1 LSGGQPRHHIIP
13 TFFLILQLLD
23 ESLFSAEV
31 AMNVQ
36 RSPESAPALRARSP
50 ERTAS
55 WWARHNHQVAPY
67 LFILPFFLVYAVF
80 FLYPVVSSFILSF
93 YKAVGLGSRTFVGL
107 NNYVDLTHDPRY
119 VKALV
124 NTTVYTLAS
133 VFILSPLA
141 LIVAMT
147 VRSFIVPS
155 HNLKSFYRIAFF
167 LPNLTS
173 FVVIALM
180 FALIFNKDFGLLN
193 QALASIGLPKLG
205 WLREASLAMPSIV
218 LVAIWTFLGVN
229 SLYFLAGLQNIP
241 EEMNEAA
248 AIDGAT
254 RAQTFWHVTVP
265 LLRPT
270 ILFVVVQAV
279 IFSYQLFDLP
289 YLLTAGGPSDAT
301 LTLALYLYQIGFSQF
316 SLGYAAAI
324 GYSLAMIAIV
334 VSIFQFGL
342 FRLWGEE

>member
-1 LSGGQPRHHIIP
+1 MS
-13 TFFLILQLLD
+13 
-23 ESLFSAEV
+23 
-31 AMNVQ
+31 VQ
-36 RSPESAPALRARSP
+36 QSPETAPAIRP
-50 ERTAS
+50 RTRGGTRS
-55 WWARHNHQVAPY
+55 WWSRHEHDIAPY
-67 LFILPFFLVYAVF
+67 LFILPFFLIYGTF
-80 FLYPVVSSFILSF
+80 FLYPVISSFILSF
-93 YKAVGLGSRTFVGL
+93 YKSVGIGSRTFVGAS
-107 NNYVDLTHDPRY
+107 NYVQLANDPRY
-119 VKALV
+119 LKALV

-141 LIVAMT
+141 LALAMT
-147 VRSFIVPS
+147 VRSFLVPS
-155 HNLKSFYRIAFF
+155 PNMQSFYRIAFF

-193 QALASIGLPKLG
+193 QALAGLGLPKIG
-205 WLREASLAMPSIV
+205 WLRDTRFAMPSIV
-218 LVAIWTFLGVN
+218 MVAIWTFLGIN
-229 SLYFLAGLQNIP
+229 SLYFLSGLQAIP
-241 EEMNEAA
+241 EEINEAA

-254 RAQTFWHVTVP
+254 RPQAFWHVTLP

-301 LTLALYLYQIGFSQF
+301 LTLAMYLYQTGFSRF
-316 SLGYAAAI
+316 NMGYAAAI
-324 GYSLAMIAIV
+324 GYSLAMIAII

>member
-1 LSGGQPRHHIIP
+1 MKAQGSPDTTLTSQTPVHH
-13 TFFLILQLLD
+13 
-23 ESLFSAEV
+23 
-31 AMNVQ
+31 
-36 RSPESAPALRARSP
+36 
-50 ERTAS
+50 AS
-55 WWARHNHQVAPY
+55 WWERNSHTVAPY
-67 LFILPFFLVYAVF
+67 LFILPFFLIYSIF
-80 FLYPVVSSFILSF
+80 FLYPVISSFILSF
-93 YKAVGLGSRTFVGL
+93 HRSVGLGSRTFIGL
-107 NNYVDLTHDPRY
+107 ENYVNLTTDPRY
-119 VKALV
+119 LKALW

-141 LIVAMT
+141 LIVAMA
-147 VRSFIVPS
+147 VRSFIVPAP
-155 HNLKSFYRIAFF
+155 NLKSFYRIAYF

-180 FALIFNKDFGLLN
+180 FALIFNQDFGLLN
-193 QALASIGLPKLG
+193 QVLASFGLPKIG
-205 WLREASLAMPSIV
+205 WLREERLAMPSIIM
-218 LVAIWTFLGVN
+218 VAVWTFLGVN
-229 SLYFLAGLQNIP
+229 SLFFLAGLQNIP

-254 RAQTFWHVTVP
+254 RSQTFWHVTLP

-301 LTLALYLYQIGFSQF
+301 LTLAMYLYQTGFSQF
-316 SLGYAAAI
+316 NLGYAAAI
-324 GYSLAMIAIV
+324 GYSLAMIAIL
-334 VSIFQFGL
+334 VSLVQFGL

>member
-1 LSGGQPRHHIIP
+1 MK
-13 TFFLILQLLD
+13 
-23 ESLFSAEV
+23 A
-31 AMNVQ
+31 Q
-36 RSPESAPALRARSP
+36 RSPESASALRVGAP
-50 ERTAS
+50 ARTAS
-55 WWARHNHQVAPY
+55 WWARHGHEVAPY
-67 LFILPFFLVYAVF
+67 LFVLPFFVVYAVF
-80 FLYPVVSSFILSF
+80 FLYPVLSSFILSF
-93 YKAVGLGSRTFVGL
+93 YKAVGLGSRTFVGA
-107 NNYVDLTHDPRY
+107 NNYVQLANDPRY
-119 VKALV
+119 MKALL

-133 VFILSPLA
+133 VFLLSPLA
-141 LIVAMT
+141 LAVAMA

-155 HNLKSFYRIAFF
+155 SNLKSFYRIAFF

-193 QALASIGLPKLG
+193 QALAGFGLPKVG
-205 WLREASLAMPSIV
+205 WLRETSLAMPSIII
-218 LVAIWTFLGVN
+218 VAIWTFLGVN

-241 EEMNEAA
+241 EDMNEAA
-248 AIDGAT
+248 SIDGAT
-254 RAQTFWHVTVP
+254 RIQTFWHITLP

-289 YLLTAGGPSDAT
+289 YLLTGGGPSDAT
-301 LTLALYLYQIGFSQF
+301 LTLAMYLYQIGFSQF

-324 GYSLAMIAIV
+324 GYSLALIAVV
-334 VSIFQFGL
+334 VSLFQFGL

>member
-1 LSGGQPRHHIIP
+1 MS
-13 TFFLILQLLD
+13 
-23 ESLFSAEV
+23 
-31 AMNVQ
+31 VQ
-36 RSPESAPALRARSP
+36 RSPESAPALRARAS
-50 ERTAS
+50 EHTTS

-67 LFILPFFLVYAVF
+67 LFVLPFFLVYGVF
-80 FLYPVVSSFILSF
+80 FLYPVISSFILTF

-107 NNYVDLTHDPRY
+107 NNYVELTHDPRY
-119 VKALV
+119 LKALV

-141 LIVAMT
+141 LLVAMA
-147 VRSFIVPS
+147 VRSFIVPWP
-155 HNLKSFYRIAFF
+155 NMKSFYRIAFF
-167 LPNLTS
+167 LPQLTS

-180 FALIFNKDFGLLN
+180 FALIFDTDFGLLN
-193 QALASIGLPKLG
+193 QVMASIGLPKLG
-205 WLREASLAMPSIV
+205 WLREEGLAMPSLV
-218 LVAIWTFLGVN
+218 MVAIWTFLGIN

-254 RAQTFWHVTVP
+254 RWQTFWHVTIP

-289 YLLTAGGPSDAT
+289 YLLTGGGPSDAL

-324 GYSLAMIAIV
+324 GYSLALIAVV

>member
-1 LSGGQPRHHIIP
+1 MSVQQSPKTVPAVHPRAQAG
-13 TFFLILQLLD
+13 T
-23 ESLFSAEV
+23 
-31 AMNVQ
+31 
-36 RSPESAPALRARSP
+36 R
-50 ERTAS
+50 S
-55 WWARHNHQVAPY
+55 WWSRHEHSIAPY
-67 LFILPFFLVYAVF
+67 LFILPFFLIYGTF

-93 YKAVGLGSRTFVGL
+93 YRSVGLGSRTFVGFG
-107 NNYVDLTHDPRY
+107 NYAQLASDPRY
-119 VKALV
+119 IKALT

-141 LIVAMT
+141 LALAMA
-147 VRSFIVPS
+147 VRSFLVPS
-155 HNLKSFYRIAFF
+155 KNWQSFYRIAFF

-193 QALASIGLPKLG
+193 QALASLGFPKIG
-205 WLREASLAMPSIV
+205 WLREIRWAMPSIV
-218 LVAIWTFLGVN
+218 MVAIWTFLGIN
-229 SLYFLAGLQNIP
+229 SLYFLSGLQAIP
-241 EEMNEAA
+241 EEINEAA
-248 AIDGAT
+248 AIDGAS
-254 RAQTFWHVTVP
+254 RPQTFWHVTLP

-289 YLLTAGGPSDAT
+289 YLLTRGGPSDAT
-301 LTLALYLYQIGFSQF
+301 LTLAMYLYQKGFSEF

-324 GYSLAMIAIV
+324 GYSLAMIAII

>member
-1 LSGGQPRHHIIP
+1 MKVQQSPDTALTPQA
-13 TFFLILQLLD
+13 
-23 ESLFSAEV
+23 SAYHG
-31 AMNVQ
+31 
-36 RSPESAPALRARSP
+36 
-50 ERTAS
+50 T
-55 WWARHNHQVAPY
+55 WWARNGHKVAPY
-67 LFILPFFLVYAVF
+67 LFILPFFLTYGIF

-93 YKAVGLGSRTFVGL
+93 HRSVGLGSRTFIGID
-107 NNYVDLTHDPRY
+107 NYVALTSDPRY
-119 VKALV
+119 LKALW

-141 LIVAMT
+141 LAVAMM

-155 HNLKSFYRIAFF
+155 SYMKSFYRIAFF

-193 QALASIGLPKLG
+193 QALAVFGIAPLG
-205 WLREASLAMPSIV
+205 WLREESLAMPSIII
-218 LVAIWTFLGVN
+218 VAIWTFLGVN
-229 SLYFLAGLQNIP
+229 SLFFLAGLQNIP
-241 EEMNEAA
+241 EEVNEAA

-254 RAQTFWHVTVP
+254 RAQTFWNVTLP

-301 LTLALYLYQIGFSQF
+301 LTLAMYLYQVGFSQF
-316 SLGYAAAI
+316 NLGYAAAI
-324 GYSLAMIAIV
+324 GYSLAMIAVLVSV
-334 VSIFQFGL
+334 VQFGI
-342 FRLWGEE
+342 FRLWGED